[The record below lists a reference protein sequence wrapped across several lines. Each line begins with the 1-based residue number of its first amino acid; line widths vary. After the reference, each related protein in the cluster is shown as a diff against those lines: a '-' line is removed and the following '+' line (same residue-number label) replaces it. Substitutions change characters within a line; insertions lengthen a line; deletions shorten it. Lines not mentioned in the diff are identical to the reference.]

1 MDIEFV
7 KHENGNNMFIVD
19 SLQVVAVS
27 VIFLFFLIAIFGVG
41 RDHGFL
47 AQIATIAPNT
57 LTSLGIFFTFLGI
70 LIALSNFDV
79 TSINSAVPRL
89 LSSLQLAFLSS
100 VIGLFFSVLF
110 RFIMAFGKRRHSA
123 GEVGANELYDQLKQ
137 MNTNTLSVRDALIGE
152 GDASLSTQFGKLRND
167 FRDFAKSMAEDGT
180 QALVKALEEVITDFN
195 QKITEQFG
203 ENFKQLN
210 EAVAALLKWQEE
222 YREQVEVLTLAF
234 QKAKEG
240 IEVVELTTAKIP
252 THMESVETAFNVTE
266 ARVSELYEGIG
277 TLDELRESA
286 KNAVP
291 ELRESIDSV
300 TLGMRQSFDSQLEV
314 IESQINETRDL
325 AENLGLIV
333 KSSLDQTEQNFTRQ
347 MEKFQGVLDSLNI
360 GADNVLESTE
370 EVANRVQEIL
380 SDFSEQ
386 QEAVS
391 RDIQSKINQ
400 SIASNVEAMNQGI
413 QDLDRGMQ
421 QQLQRAID
429 KMGNN
434 LASITETFVQ
444 TYEENARRIVE
455 LTRNISQ

>member
-1 MDIEFV
+1 MTNI
-7 KHENGNNMFIVD
+7 FIID
-19 SLQVVAVS
+19 PLQIAAVS
-27 VIFLFFLIAIFGVG
+27 IIFLFFFIALFGVG
-41 RDHGFL
+41 REHGFL
-47 AQIATIAPNT
+47 AQIAAIAPNT

-100 VIGLFFSVLF
+100 VVGLLFSVLF
-110 RFIMAFGKRRHSA
+110 RFIVAFGKRRNSA

-137 MNTNTLSVRDALIGE
+137 MNKNTVSVRDALIGE

-167 FRDFAKSMAEDGT
+167 FRDFAQTMAKDGT
-180 QALVKALEEVITDFN
+180 QALVKALEEVIADFN

-203 ENFKQLN
+203 DNFKQLN

-222 YREQVEVLTLAF
+222 YRQQVEILTLAF
-234 QKAKEG
+234 QKAQEG
-240 IEVVELTTAKIP
+240 MRAVEVTTAKIP
-252 THMESVETAFNVTE
+252 AHMESVEAAFNATE
-266 ARVSELYEGIG
+266 ARVAELYEGIG
-277 TLDELRESA
+277 TLNELRESA

-291 ELRESIDSV
+291 ELRESIDSM

-314 IESQINETRDL
+314 IESQISETKDL

-347 MEKFQGVLDSLNI
+347 MQKFQGVLDSLNI

-370 EVANRVQEIL
+370 EVAKTVKEIIR
-380 SDFSEQ
+380 DFSEQ
-386 QEAVS
+386 QETVS
-391 RDIQSKINQ
+391 KDIQSKINQ
-400 SIASNVEAMNQGI
+400 SVASNVEAMNQGI
-413 QDLDRGMQ
+413 QDLDRAMQ

-444 TYEENARRIVE
+444 TYEENARRIIE